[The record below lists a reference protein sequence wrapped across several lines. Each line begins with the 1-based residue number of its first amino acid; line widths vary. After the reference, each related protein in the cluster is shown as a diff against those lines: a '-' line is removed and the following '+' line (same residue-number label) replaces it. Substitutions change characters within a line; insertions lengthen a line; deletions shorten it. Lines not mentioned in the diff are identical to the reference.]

1 MEQKQKFS
9 GPRMLVSSGLIYAF
23 VGALGLTVAQLTNS
37 YMVLDPEVT
46 MNRTYLGLGFSAFI
60 LVQGISAPLIGW
72 TIAKKGAR
80 FSYILG
86 AVIVA
91 VLAVLNAMFLGDNV
105 LFYIVGFGII
115 MSYGCM
121 CAGAIPTMTTLNHWY
136 IKNRGRAISISLI
149 MAAGIAVFYPIITNA
164 LCMQFGWRAGWW
176 FVACCAL
183 IGLILAAVFVRNTPA
198 DMGQLPDGGKVE
210 VSSESKTYVSKVYK
224 TMEDKTAIEAMKT
237 PAFWFIAIMAFCC
250 FAGLNLNVSQAGL
263 YFVSVGLTLED
274 VSWALSIKAVGGIV
288 ALVGGTILLDRL
300 EPVRWHGFGALF
312 MGVGALL
319 AAFFGS
325 SMFVMVFY
333 YVTIGLG
340 FAMHNSALPAE
351 LANIFGNKHYSKI
364 HGAILPAVAVLA
376 SFVPTI
382 AGAVYDA
389 TGTYFPAFIALA
401 IIGLIGFAVSLMIR
415 LPKPG
420 EELVESAASAEPVEF
435 AESAD

>member
-1 MEQKQKFS
+1 
-9 GPRMLVSSGLIYAF
+9 MLVSSGLIYAF

-37 YMVLDPEVT
+37 YMALDPEVT

-60 LVQGISAPLIGW
+60 LVQGISAPLIGL
-72 TIAKKGAR
+72 TIAKFGAR

-91 VLAVLNAMFLGDNV
+91 VLACLNALFLGDNV
-105 LFYIVGFGII
+105 AFYVVGFGVI

-136 IKNRGRAISISLI
+136 IKDRGRAISISLI
-149 MAAGIAVFYPIITNA
+149 MGAGIAVLYPIITNA
-164 LCMQFGWRAGWW
+164 LCLQFGWRAGWW
-176 FVACCAL
+176 FVAVCAL
-183 IGLILAAVFVRNTPA
+183 IGLVLAAVFVRNTPA

-210 VSSESKTYVSKVYK
+210 VSAESKTYVSKVYK
-224 TMEDKTAIEAMKT
+224 TMEDKTALEAMKT

-274 VSWALSIKAVGGIV
+274 VSWALSIKALGGIA
-288 ALVGGTILLDRL
+288 ALVAGIMILDRL
-300 EPVRWHGFGALF
+300 EPVRWHGLGALA
-312 MGVGALL
+312 MGIGALL

-325 SMFVMVFY
+325 NVFVMVFY
-333 YVTIGLG
+333 YVAIGLG

-364 HGAILPAVAVLA
+364 HGAILPVVAVLA

-382 AGAVYDA
+382 AGAIYDT
-389 TGTYFPAFIALA
+389 TGTYVPAFIGLA
-401 IIGLIGFAVSLMIR
+401 VIGFVGFGVSLMIR
-415 LPKPG
+415 LPKP
-420 EELVESAASAEPVEF
+420 SAE
-435 AESAD
+435 AEE